1 MSDKSHLTTFKIWLA
16 RMSAELKGLKFYMTV
31 DGVVVEPEGGEL
43 KPSVK
48 LLVKD
53 PATGEMLPAPTGEHT
68 LDTGEVVVV
77 GADGMITEVKPKE
90 ADPAADPAKDP
101 AEMNTPPTPPAQNP
115 SALIEQITRETRF
128 SEAVG
133 EEVAKAIPQITD
145 AVKAA
150 FTELLTA
157 SKAETDAV
165 KAEFA
170 AYKSENE
177 TALKDIQA
185 LVEKIAE
192 QPSAQSF
199 KDKQRGNFEETSKKE
214 LTPTQRRIIERGG
227 KIN

>member
-1 MSDKSHLTTFKIWLA
+1 MSEKSFLTNLRLSIA
-16 RMSAELKGLKFYMTV
+16 RAAAEIKGQKFYATI

-43 KPSVK
+43 KPGVK
-48 LLVKD
+48 LMVKD

-68 LDTGEVVVV
+68 LDSGEIVVV
-77 GADGMITEVKPKE
+77 GADGMITEIKPKE

-101 AEMNTPPTPPAQNP
+101 AEMNAPPAPPAQNP

-128 SEAVG
+128 SEAVS
-133 EEVAKAIPQITD
+133 EEVAKAIPKITD
-145 AVKAA
+145 AIKAT

-170 AYKSENE
+170 AYKTENE
-177 TALKDIQA
+177 TALKDIQD

-199 KDKQRGNFEETSKKE
+199 KEVKKKTDQTEKVKE
-214 LTPTQRRIIERGG
+214 LTPTQQRIVDRGG
-227 KIN
+227 NLN